1 MKNILLYLLLGGSV
15 FLVFDSCRPKK
26 EDEPTVNTFDRTK
39 MLTHLADQAIMPAY
53 KDYQSKLATLD
64 QKVTDFETKGD
75 VAALTQLR
83 SAWLA
88 AAKAYQASI
97 FFDFGPA
104 VDYVYAEQSNTFP
117 VDTAL
122 ILSNIQSGSYN
133 LASISNFDG
142 KGLQAID
149 YLLYR
154 PDLSDAEIVAKL
166 SQTSELKYLK
176 DCVADLEDVVGAV
189 YSSWSNSYRASF
201 IASATSNS
209 EGSAVSNLL
218 NAFSAVYEQRVRKG
232 KVGLPAGVF
241 NGYSQTPM
249 PGHVEA
255 LYSGASITLLE
266 TNLEAMLNYFQGVSL
281 DGATDGLGLSDY
293 IDHVEAKKGSQLLSD
308 AIRDQIESAKSATT
322 GISGALSEAVV
333 QNKTAV
339 SALYNE
345 MQELVSLIK
354 VDLTAALG
362 VQITY
367 QDTDG
372 D

>member
-1 MKNILLYLLLGGSV
+1 M
-15 FLVFDSCRPKK
+15 VFDSCRPKK
-26 EDEPTVNTFDRTK
+26 DDEPTVDTFDRTK
-39 MLTHLADQAIMPAY
+39 MLTHLADQVILPAY
-53 KDYQSKLATLD
+53 KDYQSKLATLA
-64 QKVTDFETKGD
+64 QEVIDFETKGD
-75 VAALTQLR
+75 VSALAQLR

-88 AAKAYQASI
+88 AAQGYQATI

-104 VDYVYAEQSNTFP
+104 VDYVYVEQSNTFP

-122 ILSNIQSGSYN
+122 IVTNIQSGSYN

-154 PDLSDAEIVAKL
+154 QDLSDAEIVAKL
-166 SQTSELKYLK
+166 SQTSQIKYLK

-189 YSSWSNSYRASF
+189 YASWSSSYRAIF
-201 IASATSNS
+201 IASGSSNA
-209 EGSAVSNLL
+209 EGSSVSNLL
-218 NAFSAVYEQRVRKG
+218 NAFSIVYEQRVRKG

-249 PGHVEA
+249 PDHVEA
-255 LYSGASITLLE
+255 LYSGLSISLLE
-266 TNLEAMLNYFQGVSL
+266 SNLAAMLNYFEGVSFI
-281 DGATDGLGLSDY
+281 GTTDGLGLSDY
-293 IDHVEAKKGSQLLSD
+293 IDHVEAKKGSQSLSS
-308 AIRDQIESAKSATT
+308 AIRDQIESAKVASA
-322 GISGALSEAVV
+322 GISGSLSEAVV

-339 SALYNE
+339 STLYSE